1 MEPLSKP
8 KPSGSHTKEVKEA
21 REAKEKP
28 ERVSWTKA
36 EDDTI
41 LASVTELGH
50 KWNRIAERLP
60 GRTDHAIRNRFH
72 RLQSI
77 LENQQRQQ
85 QRTLAPSQPIHVVP
99 GLHSGGP
106 LSVEGSI
113 DSSGGFEAAYG
124 GFDTPNNG
132 RLMGGEPSSVK
143 HDIT

>member
-77 LENQQRQQ
+77 LEDQQRRQ
-85 QRTLAPSQPIHVVP
+85 QRTLAPSAPLPIQEAD
-99 GLHSGGP
+99 GLTGGLP
-106 LSVEGSI
+106 T
-113 DSSGGFEAAYG
+113 DAA
-124 GFDTPNNG
+124 GFDTPVGNSG
-132 RLMGGEPSSVK
+132 FPATPG
-143 HDIT
+143 